1 MNKEDQIIKKLL
13 DQNDRLERIENTLA
27 TQKELG
33 SFKDEVITRQDE
45 MITILKRL
53 DQERIFT
60 HEWVKRLEDDVKKN
74 TKDILKLKQV
84 LKIA

>member
-1 MNKEDQIIKKLL
+1 MNNEDKIIKKLL
-13 DQNDRLERIENTLA
+13 DHDEKLERIEGKIA
-27 TQKELG
+27 TKRDVDD
-33 SFKDEVITRQDE
+33 FKDKIITGQDE

-60 HEWVKRLEDDVKKN
+60 HEWVKQLENDVKKN

>member
-13 DQNDRLERIENTLA
+13 DQNDRLERIKNTLA

-45 MITILKRL
+45 MITILERL

-60 HEWVKRLEDDVKKN
+60 HEWVKH
-74 TKDILKLKQV
+74 T
-84 LKIA
+84 